1 MEPLGP
7 AREVSQTIPI
17 LQGTIIDWNWIRDY
31 GLIRLDKSKKE
42 YFVHYS
48 NVKIIA
54 KDESGKPIV
63 LKTNGNGFPV
73 TNKENDSFVRADE
86 GEKGLQIYGREA
98 AKGFYDAQENEIE
111 MKKHQV
117 WFDIGEE
124 VYFTTSI
131 DSPNMALNVTLS
143 RDDTSSALAV
153 SI

>member
-1 MEPLGP
+1 MNSPFIYIFIGVGLGTSWYSSLTAYSTSLHVP
-7 AREVSQTIPI
+7 E
-17 LQGTIIDWNWIRDY
+17 
-31 GLIRLDKSKKE
+31 KSPFCALCPE
-42 YFVHYS
+42 
-48 NVKIIA
+48 
-54 KDESGKPIV
+54 
-63 LKTNGNGFPV
+63 

-86 GEKGLQIYGREA
+86 GEEGLQIYGREA
-98 AKGFYDAQENEIE
+98 AKGFFDAQGNEIE

-143 RDDTSSALAV
+143 RDDTASALAV